1 MISWWLRWPPSL
13 DNGQGMLPPPGPGPG
28 SRIHFIIRGKTRR
41 PHTPQPQPG
50 HTCPAL
56 LNKFLSLCLDKFYWE
71 PSENYHEQGH
81 WDQLAGQM
89 QTKLES
95 GNVEEFSLRIRIRIN
110 NWLSGCCCKSNP
122 CDNWD
127 VKGRSWSRSTP
138 GVGLSFSEQSS
149 LIWNVIHLSESVR
162 ADSTGQPT
170 QLKPI

>member
-1 MISWWLRWPPSL
+1 
-13 DNGQGMLPPPGPGPG
+13 MLPPPGPGPG

-122 CDNWD
+122 CDKIEMWKED
-127 VKGRSWSRSTP
+127 P
-138 GVGLSFSEQSS
+138 GVGVHQVLGFRFLNKVLWSEMSFICLSPSERTA
-149 LIWNVIHLSESVR
+149 L
-162 ADSTGQPT
+162 DSRHN
-170 QLKPI
+170 